1 MGTKEILKK
10 LRELDPKIKEKFK
23 IKEIG
28 VFGSIIRG
36 EQNKRSD
43 IDVLVEFEETPDP
56 LRFIELERYL
66 QGLLGRK
73 VDLVRKQALRIELK
87 DKVLRE
93 VVNV

>member
-1 MGTKEILKK
+1 MDTKEILEKLKK
-10 LRELDPKIKEKFK
+10 LDPKIKEKYK

-28 VFGSIIRG
+28 VFGSIVRG

-43 IDVLVEFEETPDP
+43 VDILVEFEKTPDL

-66 QGLLGRK
+66 QGLLGKK
-73 VDLVRKQALRIELK
+73 VDLVRKQALRVELK
-87 DKVLRE
+87 DRVLKE